1 MQEIFLYLGEE
12 LYVEVYLKSDFYES
26 EYGINIDFNINN
38 YLIVKEMEY
47 NIVCVVSIS
56 FVGEIG
62 EEKILFISEIKQC
75 IVLVIYFGVSEVDV
89 GEILFFIGFFVL
101 EFDVIGISKGI
112 EFIIIFIFSL
122 VNKYDI
128 DVFLII

>member
-1 MQEIFLYLGEE
+1 MQEIVLYLGEE
-12 LYVEVYLKSDFYES
+12 LYVEEYLKGDFYES

-47 NIVCVVSIS
+47 NIVCVVGIS

-75 IVLVIYFGVSEVDV
+75 IVLDIYFGVSEVDV

-112 EFIIIFIFSL
+112 EFIIVFIFSL
-122 VNKYDI
+122 VNKYDV
-128 DVFLII
+128 DLFLII